1 MEDKNRQRLS
11 VYDIFLFQNF
21 YLGNLQLAA
30 KCPHGN
36 SKLNT
41 AHSFQPTPSS
51 TIATIDTL
59 VTRMSGAEAYKRLVA
74 TNSTNNSP
82 RNVAQ
87 CHYRRR
93 KYLSNQKITHD
104 EIRSLLLLSYDLNTY
119 FKLLQ
124 MQPELLVVLI
134 HDQMK
139 DEFIHLLQTTETTI
153 PIFYDTTFS
162 LADVFVSVRRY
173 RLKTRLFI
181 ISRL

>member
-1 MEDKNRQRLS
+1 MISKEYR
-11 VYDIFLFQNF
+11 FLTFLYSKLF
-21 YLGNLQLAA
+21 LGDLQLAT
-30 KCPHGN
+30 KLPHGN

-41 AHSFQPTPSS
+41 AHSFQTTPAS

-74 TNSTNNSP
+74 TKSTNDSP

-93 KYLSNQKITHD
+93 KYLEKQKITHD
-104 EIRSLLLLSYDLNTY
+104 EIRNLLLLSYDLNTY

-124 MQPELLVVLI
+124 MQPELLVVLV

-139 DEFIHLLQTTETTI
+139 NEFIHLIQTTETTV

-162 LADVFVSVRRY
+162 LADVFVSVRRHW
-173 RLKTRLFI
+173 LQ
-181 ISRL
+181 